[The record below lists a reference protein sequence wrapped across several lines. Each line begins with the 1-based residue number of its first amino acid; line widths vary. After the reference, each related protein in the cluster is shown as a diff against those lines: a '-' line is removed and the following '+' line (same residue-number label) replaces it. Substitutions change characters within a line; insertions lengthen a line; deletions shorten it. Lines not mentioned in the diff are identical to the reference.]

1 MDAKLQQLKQA
12 LTAVVL
18 GGAGSADLLLVA
30 LLARGHA
37 LIQGGPGIG
46 KTTLAQALSRSVEAS
61 FSRIQF
67 TPDLLPSDILGYSVF
82 DQSANEGHGGFRF
95 IEGPVFNQIV
105 LADEINRTGPRIQS
119 ALLECMNEGQV
130 TIDGQTRNLQ
140 QPFMVVATQ
149 NSVYAAGTF
158 PLPEPQLDRFM
169 VSISMAKPDAAT
181 QAEILAL
188 HSTGGQPVDLLSP
201 VANTGD
207 VLGWQTQVDSLPVS
221 DGIRHYLVS
230 ICEGA
235 SRYGAGEGLSA
246 RALISLMQAS
256 KAAAFLAGHSAVHPD
271 DVKSVAPAVISHRLG
286 NKLADSGDG
295 PEAFMER
302 LLIETPVP

>member
-1 MDAKLQQLKQA
+1 MDAKLAQLKKS
-12 LTAVVL
+12 LTGVVL
-18 GGAGSADLLLVA
+18 GGSSSVDLLLVA
-30 LLARGHA
+30 LLAKGHA

-46 KTTLAQALSRSVEAS
+46 KTTLAQALARSVEAS

-82 DQSANEGHGGFRF
+82 DQATGDEKGGFRF

-130 TIDGQTRNLQ
+130 TIDGETRLLQ

-169 VSISMAKPDAAT
+169 VSIAMVKPDAAT

-188 HSTGGQPVDLLSP
+188 HSEGGQPVDSLTP
-201 VANTGD
+201 VATTED
-207 VLGWQTQVDSLPVS
+207 VVGWQAEVESLPVS

-230 ICEGA
+230 LCEGA
-235 SRYGAGEGLSA
+235 ARYGVGDGLSA
-246 RALISLMQAS
+246 RAMISLMRAS
-256 KAAAFLAGHSAVHPD
+256 QAAAFLAGHSAVHPD

-286 NKLADSGDG
+286 NKLADSGEG
-295 PEAFMER
+295 PEAFVDR
-302 LLIETPVP
+302 LLMETQVP